1 MGSRGVLVVGSGL
14 AAAAAA
20 YAVEQAG
27 ERVEVVEKQQWW
39 GGQLRTAQAA
49 GVSYEPHGAHIFHTR
64 DEQVWRLVSSLVP
77 MLGYRHRV
85 LTEVADR
92 LLSWPPQVEE
102 LRTLPQWPMIEAE
115 LARRPA
121 APSRANFEAWTLDVM
136 GPTLYEW
143 FVRPYTV
150 KQWGADPR
158 TLSAH
163 WAPKRLELRTD
174 GCRDLFRDPFQG
186 WPAGGYTA
194 LVDRLLERV
203 PVTMGVEVT
212 AAGWAEAT
220 SGYRAVVLTCALDE
234 LFAEALGRLPWRGVR
249 LVHRWVPGADHVLP
263 AAVVNHPGLDQPY
276 TRRIET
282 KWMSGQTGPGTVVS
296 EEIPG
301 CDARHYPV
309 DDAAGQ
315 NRALAARY
323 AALVA
328 SELGDHVLLAGRLA
342 TYSYIDMDQ
351 AVRQGLNAGAAAL
364 RLVRA
369 GG

>member
-1 MGSRGVLVVGSGL
+1 MVGQGVLVVGSGL

-20 YAVEQAG
+20 HAVTQAG
-27 ERVEVVEKQQWW
+27 VRVEVIERAQWW

-49 GVSYEPHGAHIFHTR
+49 GISYEPHGAHIFHTR
-64 DEQVWRLVSSLVP
+64 DRQVWDLVSGLVP
-77 MLGYRHRV
+77 MLDYRHRV
-85 LTEVADR
+85 LTEVQDR

-102 LRTLPQWPMIEAE
+102 LATLPQWPRIEAE

-121 APSRANFEAWTLDVM
+121 TPSRANFEEWTVDVM

-150 KQWGADPR
+150 KQWGTDPR
-158 TLSAH
+158 NLSAH

-186 WPAGGYTA
+186 WPAGGYTG
-194 LVDRLLERV
+194 LVDRLLEQV

-212 AAGWAEAT
+212 AANWAEMT
-220 SGYRAVVLTCALDE
+220 RGYQAVVLTSALDE
-234 LFAEALGRLPWRGVR
+234 LFADALGPLPWRGVR
-249 LVHRWVPGADHVLP
+249 LVHRWVPHVEHVLA
-263 AAVVNHPGLDQPY
+263 AAVVNHPGEDQPY

-282 KWMSGQTGPGTVVS
+282 KWMSGQSGAGTVVS

-301 CDARHYPV
+301 SDARHYPV
-309 DDAAGQ
+309 DDAAGV

-323 AALVA
+323 VQLVGA
-328 SELGDHVLLAGRLA
+328 ELGDHVLVAGRLA

-351 AVRQGLNAGAAAL
+351 AVRQGLNAGAAA
-364 RLVRA
+364 VRRVL
-369 GG
+369 GGG